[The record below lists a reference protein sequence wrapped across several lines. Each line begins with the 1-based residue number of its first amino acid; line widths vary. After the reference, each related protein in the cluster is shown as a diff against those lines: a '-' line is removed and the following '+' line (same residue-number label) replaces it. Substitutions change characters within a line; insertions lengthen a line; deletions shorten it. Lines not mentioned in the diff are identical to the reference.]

1 MSNKYPGGII
11 TSGAAAGYSVA
22 FDGTGD
28 YLSTA
33 SGTSLGAGN
42 FTIECWVY
50 FTSAPS
56 TETTAGSSANYYTAG
71 YNGNFVFRVGT
82 TNLWR
87 SFDGQSSQ
95 ATIDGT
101 FTWSTGQWYHM
112 AWVRNSGT
120 VTVYRNGVSLGS
132 VADSKTLS
140 DATNGYGIA
149 ATRQAS
155 TYTSLVTGYISNLR
169 IVVGTA
175 LYTSTFTPPTQLLN
189 VTNTSL
195 LTCNSPAIV
204 DQSSNAFAITSYGD
218 AKVSTFTPFT
228 GYTAYNPALGAS
240 TPGIWTV
247 SDAIQARQTRRW
259 NMYDPYFQNTTLLLH
274 GNGTNGA
281 QNNTFLDSSSNNF
294 TITRNGNTAQGTFSP
309 FSQAPG
315 YWSNYFDGSSA
326 KLTLPSNAVFSFGT
340 GAYTV
345 EFWIYF
351 FSIAGTD
358 SRVFDA
364 GSASGSFGVSIDNTN
379 AVNIAKYGTGYVV
392 QSPAKALPSNQW
404 AHVAVVRDSTS
415 TNATR
420 IYINGS
426 LVVTGTDNNNWT
438 VTTTPSICGLDL
450 STYNPQ
456 CYLSNLRVVKGGAL
470 YTSNF
475 TPTTAPLS
483 TTVSSG
489 TVSLLTCQSSRF
501 VDNSVN
507 AFTITTVSTPSVQAF
522 SPFYPTVAY
531 TPQTIGGSGYVDG
544 TGDYLTF
551 TDSSNLMDMGGVN
564 ASIEAWVYPTTT
576 NSAQHFFGKYGTT
589 WNWSTSTGIEYAI
602 ALNNGSNNFYVA
614 YNNGT
619 GSVAFLTDSV
629 SRPLNQW
636 YWIVFATDTSNNLA
650 LFINGTRVATA
661 VNAITKP
668 TTRTAMIIGAQA
680 NGTEAF
686 TGYVC
691 GHRFISG
698 SGAYSA
704 SSSTLTIPTT
714 PPTTSVSSGTCQLLL
729 NYTNAGIV
737 DSTGKNVLE
746 TVGNAQISTTQSK
759 FGGTSMSFPATN
771 GNYAISPPNQ
781 PNLLFGTGQFTIEL
795 WVYPTA
801 FTNTAAGI
809 VGYGL
814 SGGYVD
820 WNLELNTSGTLLYI
834 DNDAGR
840 VSASSNLSLNTW
852 THIAVVRT
860 STAVTVY
867 FNGTSVA
874 TYSTINNISGSSTSA
889 RLYVGTGAQVPASRQ
904 FIGYIDDL
912 RITKGVARYTA
923 NFTPQ
928 TSQWQDQ

>member
-11 TSGAAAGYSVA
+11 TSGANAGYSVA

-28 YLSTA
+28 YLTVASSANLILGTGAFTVEAWFYVAVGNTEGVLSCIDNGSGSFGIGMYFSTTTSLRVSIQSNSVGVLNYDSTIA
-33 SGTSLGAGN
+33 VGNWYHVVAVRDGSNNFAVFLNGTRTGSTTNTTNISLGAWGIGRTYAN
-42 FTIECWVY
+42 
-50 FTSAPS
+50 S
-56 TETTAGSSANYYTAG
+56 GSS
-71 YNGNFVFRVGT
+71 YN
-82 TNLWR
+82 
-87 SFDGQSSQ
+87 
-95 ATIDGT
+95 
-101 FTWSTGQWYHM
+101 
-112 AWVRNSGT
+112 
-120 VTVYRNGVSLGS
+120 
-132 VADSKTLS
+132 
-140 DATNGYGIA
+140 
-149 ATRQAS
+149 
-155 TYTSLVTGYISNLR
+155 GYISNVR
-169 IVVGTA
+169 IVKGTA
-175 LYTSTFTPPTQLLN
+175 VYDPTQTSIRVPTQLFN
-189 VTNTSL
+189 ITNTSL

-204 DQSSNAFAITSYGD
+204 DQSTNAFAITANGN
-218 AKVSTFTPFT
+218 AAVSTFTPFT
-228 GYTAYNPALGAS
+228 GYQAYNPALGAS
-240 TPGIWTV
+240 TPGIWSV

-294 TITRNGNTAQGTFSP
+294 SITRNGNTTQGTFSP

-522 SPFYPTVAY
+522 SPFYPVVAY
-531 TPQTIGGSGYVDG
+531 TPSTIGGSEYQASGSNALTTAYNAAFSFG
-544 TGDYLTF
+544 SGDF
-551 TDSSNLMDMGGVN
+551 TIQFW
-564 ASIEAWVYPTTT
+564 AYPT
-576 NSAQHFFGKYGTT
+576 A
-589 WNWSTSTGIEYAI
+589 
-602 ALNNGSNNFYVA
+602 
-614 YNNGT
+614 
-619 GSVAFLTDSV
+619 
-629 SRPLNQW
+629 
-636 YWIVFATDTSNNLA
+636 
-650 LFINGTRVATA
+650 
-661 VNAITKP
+661 
-668 TTRTAMIIGAQA
+668 
-680 NGTEAF
+680 AF
-686 TGYVC
+686 TANDHALVSIGENVGTNKNLLFSGYT
-691 GHRFISG
+691 G
-698 SGAYSA
+698 
-704 SSSTLTIPTT
+704 
-714 PPTTSVSSGTCQLLL
+714 SSGTAIRLALSSNGSTFDLVASQDCGTITL
-729 NYTNAGIV
+729 NAWNHYGIV
-737 DSTGKNVLE
+737 RSGTTVTVYKNGTSVGSFAVSTSSLSSQTAYGVTIANYRNSGALTSNSFPGYIAGLQILKGTAINFASTGVPTAPPTAITNTSLLCNFTNGAIADSTGKNVLE

-759 FGGTSMSFPATN
+759 FGGSSMYFDGTGDYIAMPATK
-771 GNYAISPPNQ
+771 P
-781 PNLLFGTGQFTIEL
+781 LLFGTAPFTVEGWIYLTSTGIEQFIYSFSYT
-795 WVYPTA
+795 
-801 FTNTAAGI
+801 
-809 VGYGL
+809 
-814 SGGYVD
+814 
-820 WNLELNTSGTLLYI
+820 
-834 DNDAGR
+834 
-840 VSASSNLSLNTW
+840 SSNFQFYVTTANKLRYTRGATILITGTSTLSANTW
-852 THIAVVRT
+852 YHVALVRT
-860 STAVTVY
+860 GTGTNGLTIY
-867 FNGTSVA
+867 LNGTSEGSA
-874 TYSTINNISGSSTSA
+874 TEATDFG
-889 RLYVGTGAQVPASRQ
+889 GTGTVNVGQ
-904 FIGYIDDL
+904 FVGGGDYELNGYIDDF
-912 RITKGVARYTA
+912 RVTTGYARYTA